1 MIGLPSP
8 LSRSSSRFF
17 LSVQTHVR
25 LSYTLHHNP
34 MLYHL
39 LIHLP
44 KLLQLWTLGPPGPS
58 VHGIFQ
64 ARILKWAAISFFR
77 ESYRPRDQTRVSCIG
92 RQILYH

>member
-17 LSVQTHVR
+17 LSVRTHAR

-39 LIHLP
+39 LIHLL
-44 KLLQLWTLGPPGPS
+44 KLLQLWTLGP
-58 VHGIFQ
+58 Q
-64 ARILKWAAISFFR
+64 ALLSMGF
-77 ESYRPRDQTRVSCIG
+77 S
-92 RQILYH
+92 RQEY

>member
-17 LSVQTHVR
+17 LSVRTHAR

-39 LIHLP
+39 LIHLL
-44 KLLQLWTLGPPGPS
+44 KLLQLWTLGLETEDLPCLTLHVPVLRIHGP
-58 VHGIFQ
+58 
-64 ARILKWAAISFFR
+64 LKHR
-77 ESYRPRDQTRVSCIG
+77 KENVSCHCSIVSDS
-92 RQILYH
+92 L